1 MSKKLL
7 TLMSV
12 ALVAILIATACGGEE
27 ATPIPVPT
35 PTPTPSPAQI
45 FEDWVEQNFVIA
57 GTVIEGMDVLD
68 QIGEVIQ
75 GLATGQIT
83 SFEEA
88 GIDLGTASAQL
99 GTTISGLDS
108 IISQLSDL
116 EPPTGLSTEH
126 VLLLGEGIAL
136 SVEGIGDL
144 KEALE
149 LIKRV
154 IDAGSFDLLSLASL
168 APVPQLTGNGL
179 ASLEQAGDNLAAV
192 ASDLGVELELDI
204 VPSNG

>member
-1 MSKKLL
+1 MSKKL

-12 ALVAILIATACGGEE
+12 ALVAILVATACGGEE

-45 FEDWVEQNFVIA
+45 FEDWVEQNFALA

-68 QIGEVIQ
+68 QIGEAIQ

-88 GIDLGTASAQL
+88 GIDLSTTSAQL
-99 GTTISGLDS
+99 GTAISGLGT
-108 IISQLSDL
+108 IIDQLGEL
-116 EPPTGLSTEH
+116 EPPSELSTEH
-126 VLLLGEGIAL
+126 LLLLAEAIVLA
-136 SVEGIGDL
+136 VDGIGDL

-149 LIKRV
+149 IIKGV
-154 IDAGSFDLLSLASL
+154 IDAGSFDFLSLASL
-168 APVPQLTGNGL
+168 APVPQLTDNGL
-179 ASLEQAGDNLAAV
+179 ASLEQAGDNLATV

-204 VPSNG
+204 APSSG

>member
-1 MSKKLL
+1 MSKKL

-12 ALVAILIATACGGEE
+12 ALAAILIATACGGEE

-45 FEDWVEQNFVIA
+45 FEDWVEQNFALA

-68 QIGEVIQ
+68 QIGEAIQ

-88 GIDLGTASAQL
+88 GIDLSTTSAQL
-99 GTTISGLDS
+99 GTAISGLGT
-108 IISQLSDL
+108 IIDQLGEL
-116 EPPTGLSTEH
+116 EPPSALSAEH
-126 VLLLGEGIAL
+126 LLLLAEAIVLA
-136 SVEGIGDL
+136 VDGIGDL

-149 LIKRV
+149 IIKGV
-154 IDAGSFDLLSLASL
+154 IDAGSFDFLSLASL
-168 APVPQLTGNGL
+168 APVPQLTDNGL
-179 ASLEQAGDNLAAV
+179 ASLEQAGDNLATV

-204 VPSNG
+204 APSGG

>member
-1 MSKKLL
+1 MSKKL

-45 FEDWVEQNFVIA
+45 FEDWVEQNFALA

-68 QIGEVIQ
+68 QIGEAIQ

-88 GIDLGTASAQL
+88 GIDLSTTSAQL
-99 GTTISGLDS
+99 GTAISGLGT
-108 IISQLSDL
+108 IIDQLGEL
-116 EPPTGLSTEH
+116 EPPSELSTEH
-126 VLLLGEGIAL
+126 LLLLAEAIVLA
-136 SVEGIGDL
+136 VDGIGDL

-149 LIKRV
+149 IIKGV
-154 IDAGSFDLLSLASL
+154 IDAGSFDFLSLASL
-168 APVPQLTGNGL
+168 APVPQLTDNGL
-179 ASLEQAGDNLAAV
+179 ASLEQAGDNLATV

-204 VPSNG
+204 APSSG

>member
-1 MSKKLL
+1 MRKRL

-12 ALVAILIATACGGEE
+12 AMVAILIASACVGGEE

-45 FEDWVEQNFVIA
+45 FEDWVEQNFALA

-75 GLATGQIT
+75 GLAAGQIT

-88 GIDLGTASAQL
+88 GIDLGTASTQL
-99 GTTISGLDS
+99 GTAISGLGS
-108 IISQLSDL
+108 IIDQLGEL
-116 EPPTGLSTEH
+116 EPPS
-126 VLLLGEGIAL
+126 AL
-136 SVEGIGDL
+136 SAEHLLFLAEAIVLAVDGIGDL

-149 LIKRV
+149 IIKGV
-154 IDAGSFDLLSLASL
+154 IDAGSFDLLSLVSL